1 MHSVHLHYTLDAATL
16 PTPGLVSHPLMTLLQ
31 SIEKHGS
38 ISASARELDLS
49 YRHVWGALKRWEQ
62 ALGNELIVWEKGQAA
77 RLTEFGLKLMWA
89 ERQTQARLAPQI
101 QALRADLER
110 TFALAFDPDI
120 HVLTLYA
127 SHDDAVARLQEHTAS
142 QGLHLDVRFCG
153 SVDAIRALNEGRCS
167 VAGFHTLETPSA
179 HSLPA
184 RTFKPLLELGKHKL
198 IGFAQRHTG
207 LMVAPGNPLQLQ
219 SLQDV
224 VACGARFVNRERGA
238 GTRVLLDQWLEESG
252 LVPAQLHGYDQTE
265 PSHAAVA
272 AHIASGRADVGVG
285 IQSAAERQG
294 LTFVPLCT
302 ENYWL
307 VCLKTA
313 LDTPP
318 VLALRLQLQSLTW
331 KETLAAIP
339 GYHLHATGEIESLRR
354 VLPWWRARTAARREM
369 PALQG

>member
-1 MHSVHLHYTLDAATL
+1 VHSVHLHYTLDALTA

-38 ISASARELDLS
+38 ISASARDLGLS

-62 ALGNELIVWEKGQAA
+62 ELGHELIVWEKGQAA

-110 TFALAFDPDI
+110 TFAQAFDPHT

-142 QGLHLDVRFCG
+142 HGLHLDVRFCG
-153 SVDAIRALNEGRCS
+153 SVDAIRALNEGRCN
-167 VAGFHTLETPSA
+167 VAGFHTLQRPAT
-179 HSLPA
+179 HSLAA
-184 RTFKPLLELGKHKL
+184 RTFKPLLKLGKHKL
-198 IGFAQRHTG
+198 IGFAQRQTG
-207 LMVAPGNPLQLQ
+207 WMVAPGNPLEIR
-219 SLQDV
+219 SLHDV
-224 VACGARFVNRERGA
+224 AAIKARFVNRERGS
-238 GTRVLLDQWLEESG
+238 GTRILFDQWLLESG
-252 LVPAQLHGYDQTE
+252 LNPSQLLGYDQAE

-272 AHIASGRADVGVG
+272 ARIASGRADVGLG

-294 LTFVPLCT
+294 LDFVPVCT

-318 VLALRLQLQSLTW
+318 VMALRLQLQSQGW
-331 KETLAAIP
+331 QDTLACIS
-339 GYHLHATGEIESLRR
+339 GYQRHATGDIESLKR
-354 VLPWWRARTAARREM
+354 VLPWWRAKPLTQTKA
-369 PALQG
+369 

>member
-1 MHSVHLHYTLDAATL
+1 MHSVHLHYTLDPEST

-38 ISASARELDLS
+38 ISACARELDLS

-62 ALGNELIVWEKGQAA
+62 TLGNELIVWEKGQSA

-110 TFALAFDPDI
+110 TFALAFDPHI

-127 SHDDAVARLQEHTAS
+127 SHDDAVARLQEHTAAH
-142 QGLHLDVRFCG
+142 GLHLDVRFCG
-153 SVDAIRALNEGRCS
+153 SVDAIRALNEGRCN

-179 HSLPA
+179 QSLPA
-184 RTFKPLLELGKHKL
+184 RTFKPLLQLGKHKL
-198 IGFAQRHTG
+198 IGFAQRQTG
-207 LMVAPGNPLQLQ
+207 LMVAPGNPLGLH
-219 SLQDV
+219 SLRDV
-224 VACGARFVNRERGA
+224 AARGARFVNRELGA
-238 GTRVLLDQWLEESG
+238 GTRVLLDQLLEESAMS
-252 LVPAQLHGYDQTE
+252 PEQLPGYDAAE

-272 AHIASGRADVGVG
+272 ARIASGRADAGLG

-294 LTFVPLCT
+294 LSFVPLCA

-307 VCLKTA
+307 VCLKSA
-313 LDTPP
+313 LDTPS
-318 VLALRLQLQSLTW
+318 VLALRLQLQGQAWQQALS
-331 KETLAAIP
+331 AIA
-339 GYHLHATGEIESLRR
+339 GYRLHASGEIESLKR
-354 VLPWWRARTAARREM
+354 VLPWWRARRSA
-369 PALQG
+369 

>member
-1 MHSVHLHYTLDAATL
+1 MHSVHLHYTLDAQSA

-31 SIEKHGS
+31 SIERQGS
-38 ISASARELDLS
+38 ISAAARELGLS

-62 ALGNELIVWEKGQAA
+62 ELGNELIVWEKGQAA
-77 RLTEFGLKLMWA
+77 RLTEFGRKLMWA

-110 TFALAFDPDI
+110 TFAVAFDPDV

-179 HSLPA
+179 NSLPA
-184 RTFKPLLELGKHKL
+184 RTYKPLLKLGKHKL
-198 IGFAQRHTG
+198 IGFARRQVG
-207 LMVAPGNPLQLQ
+207 LMTAPGNPLKLQ

-224 VACGARFVNRERGA
+224 ASRGARFVNRELGT
-238 GTRVLLDQWLEESG
+238 GTRVLLDQLMEES
-252 LVPAQLHGYDQTE
+252 QLRADSLRGYEDVE

-272 AHIASGRADVGVG
+272 ARIASGRADVGLG
-285 IQSAAERQG
+285 IQSAAVRQG
-294 LTFVPLCT
+294 LSFVPLLV

-307 VCLKTA
+307 VCLKSA
-313 LDTPP
+313 LEAPS
-318 VLALRLQLQSLTW
+318 VVSLRAQLQSPPWL
-331 KETLAAIP
+331 EALAAIP
-339 GYHLHATGEIESLRR
+339 GYLPHTPGDIKSLKK
-354 VLPWWRARTAARREM
+354 VLPWWY
-369 PALQG
+369 PVLLGNN

>member
-1 MHSVHLHYTLDAATL
+1 VHSVHLHYTLDAQQA

-31 SIEKHGS
+31 SIEKQGS
-38 ISASARELDLS
+38 ISASARELGLS

-77 RLTEFGLKLMWA
+77 RLTEFGHKLMWA

-110 TFALAFDPDI
+110 TFAVAFDPDA

-179 HSLPA
+179 NSLPA
-184 RTFKPLLELGKHKL
+184 RTYKPLLQLGKHKL
-198 IGFAQRHTG
+198 IGFAQRQVG
-207 LMVAPGNPLQLQ
+207 LMAAPGNPLKLQ
-219 SLQDV
+219 SLRDV
-224 VACGARFVNRERGA
+224 AAKSARFVNRELGT
-238 GTRVLLDQWLEESG
+238 GTRVLLDQLIEES
-252 LVPAQLHGYDQTE
+252 QLSAESLRGYEDVE

-272 AHIASGRADVGVG
+272 ARIASGRADAGLG
-285 IQSAAERQG
+285 IQSAAVRQG
-294 LTFVPLCT
+294 LSFVPLHV

-307 VCLKTA
+307 VCLQSA
-313 LDTPP
+313 LETP
-318 VLALRLQLQSLTW
+318 ALQSLRAQLQSPSWSAALS
-331 KETLAAIP
+331 AIP
-339 GYHLHATGEIESLRR
+339 GYQAHTPGQVKSLKR
-354 VLPWWRARTAARREM
+354 VLPWWY
-369 PALQG
+369 PVLLGNN